1 VSFAVNVK
9 QYKTP
14 LNVEMGDTILQTALN
29 SGREYPH
36 GCQSGNCGACKSRLY
51 SGDIQM
57 SPYSE
62 YALTQEEKDSGLI
75 LACRAVPWSDCEVAY
90 LEQDEIVAH
99 PLRNLNCVVT
109 DLERMTHD
117 VTRVK
122 LLIKTGGPFD
132 FSAGQYS
139 QITFQGLPPRDYSM
153 ANQPGN
159 KLLEFHIR
167 EISGGKISAFVNKNL
182 KVGDAVKVKGP
193 YGISYYR
200 NNHTGPILAIAGS
213 TGLAPIKSIIEEA
226 LKQNAK
232 RKIYLYIGVRD
243 IPDLYLVEYFKRLI
257 KHHTALSLNI
267 ILSESKESN
276 KYRKGYL
283 ADAIANDFDNL
294 NQTKVYLAGPPI
306 MVETCIN
313 QLRKIGVRDENCHA
327 DAFYT
332 EADKALMAEKYE

>member
-1 VSFAVNVK
+1 MSFAVNVK

-139 QITFQGLPPRDYSM
+139 QITFKGLPPRDYSM
-153 ANQPGN
+153 ANQSGN
-159 KLLEFHIR
+159 NLLEFHIR
-167 EISGGKISAFVNKNL
+167 EISGGKISTFVNKNL

-213 TGLAPIKSIIEEA
+213 TGLAPIKSIIEKA
-226 LKQNAK
+226 LNQNAK
-232 RKIYLYIGVRD
+232 RKIYLYLGVRD
-243 IPDLYLVEYFKRLI
+243 IPDLYLVEYFKRLM
-257 KHHTALSLNI
+257 KNHTALSLNI